1 MSLLIP
7 FAFFFSHLFIQSRIL
22 FVDVV
27 EKVNSNEKKKEKML
41 QNTLVLCRKAIQAY
55 PVPPRTRHYSRKWSS
70 SRTNAYSRMYWRTLL
85 NEDHARPS
93 FWVSDFRHK
102 YLAKHG
108 TDYQGQV
115 PASPAPGMY
124 QGFSDVHKIL
134 ANHPKPQRESR
145 HLPVM
150 PMTPRVVF
158 EHAQEKRIDFSK
170 KMHHDRRLVE
180 QLRTLEFWGWYMKLQ
195 RVRGRWCKEH
205 GVSSRGVYGPAV
217 DAAELWG

>member
-1 MSLLIP
+1 
-7 FAFFFSHLFIQSRIL
+7 
-22 FVDVV
+22 
-27 EKVNSNEKKKEKML
+27 ML

-55 PVPPRTRHYSRKWSS
+55 PVPPRARQYSRKWSS
-70 SRTNAYSRMYWRTLL
+70 SRTNPYGRMYWRTLL
-85 NEDHARPS
+85 SEDHARPS

-108 TDYQGQV
+108 TDFQGQV
-115 PASPAPGMY
+115 PASPAPGTY

-158 EHAQEKRIDFSK
+158 EHAQEKRIDFAK

-180 QLRTLEFWGWYMKLQ
+180 QLRTHEFWGWYMKLQ

>member
-1 MSLLIP
+1 MLRPALPLL
-7 FAFFFSHLFIQSRIL
+7 
-22 FVDVV
+22 
-27 EKVNSNEKKKEKML
+27 
-41 QNTLVLCRKAIQAY
+41 RKSIFHY
-55 PVPPRTRHYSRKWSS
+55 PTPPKTRLYSRRWST
-70 SRTNAYSRMYWRTLL
+70 SRTNPYGRQFWRTIM

-102 YLAKHG
+102 YLVKTGA
-108 TDYQGQV
+108 DYQGKV
-115 PASPAPGMY
+115 PSSPAPGMY

-150 PMTPRVVF
+150 PMTPRVVY
-158 EHAQEKRIDFSK
+158 EHSQEKRIDFAK
-170 KMHHDRRLVE
+170 KMRSDRRHVE
-180 QLRTLEFWGWYMKLQ
+180 QLKHLEFWGWYMKLQ
-195 RVRGRWCKEH
+195 RVRGRWCREQ